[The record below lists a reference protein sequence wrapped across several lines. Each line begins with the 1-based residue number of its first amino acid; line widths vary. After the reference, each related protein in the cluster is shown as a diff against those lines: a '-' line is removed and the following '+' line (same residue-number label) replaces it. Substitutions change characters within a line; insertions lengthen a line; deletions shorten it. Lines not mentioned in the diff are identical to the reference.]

1 MSGKFKKII
10 LASAIM
16 CLSMMV
22 GCEAVSR
29 NLVKDYDGYYDAV
42 KNQLYNYE
50 SEIVVDVKN
59 YDEKIFNGAVINDI
73 LEDHLELS
81 GNFDNTKV
89 KTMDLKLFVRVILE
103 PEYYE
108 SKEVLVN
115 KNNEINKK
123 VEEILSTVIR
133 PEMKEYEKERA
144 LHDYLINNCKYDE
157 RIFSED
163 MPKESYTAY
172 GALIDGIAV
181 CQGYAVAMDKLL
193 KAAGIETMTILGEAR
208 NKDGYISHAWNLVKL
223 GGEYY
228 HLDATWNDP
237 VMDDGSNKLRY
248 SYFNITDEQIKD
260 THKWDESNYP
270 KATRTE
276 YSFDN
281 LNLVE
286 KDLNGDNIVVVKDKN
301 EFSNYIKEDFL
312 SNISGKTYK
321 ILYFKGGQTDIE
333 DSIQQAFTSGIN
345 IEQCQYTLEIDEVT
359 KAAYVSL
366 SFN

>member
-10 LASAIM
+10 LAFAIM

-22 GCEAVSR
+22 GCETVSG

-42 KNQLYNYE
+42 KNGLYNYE

-59 YDEKIFNGAVINDI
+59 YDESIFNGAVINDI

-81 GNFDNTKV
+81 GNFENTKV

-115 KNNEINKK
+115 KDNEINKK
-123 VEEILSTVIR
+123 VEEIISTVIR
-133 PEMKEYEKERA
+133 PEMKDYEKERA
-144 LHDYLINNCKYDE
+144 LHDYLVNNCKYDE
-157 RIFSED
+157 RLFSGN

-172 GALIDGIAV
+172 GALIDGVAV

-193 KAAGIETMTILGEAR
+193 KAVGIETMTILGEAR
-208 NKDGYISHAWNLVKL
+208 NDDGYISHSWNLVKL

-248 SYFNITDEQIKD
+248 SYFNITDEQIKS

-286 KDLNGDNIVVVKDKN
+286 KDSNGDNVVVVKDQN
-301 EFSNYIKEDFL
+301 EFYNYIKEDFL
-312 SNISGKTYK
+312 SSTQGKTYK
-321 ILYFKGGQTDIE
+321 ILDFKGGEKDIE
-333 DSIQQAFTSGIN
+333 DSIQQAFTSGVN
-345 IEQCQYTLEIDEVT
+345 IEQCYYTLEIDEIT

-366 SFN
+366 TFN